1 MNVKIMYVKKKK
13 KKKKKR
19 KKKKSYGVLK
29 SRKSSYFARAMAAR
43 AKMLTK
49 VVKFDR
55 YFSEISSSGVTLIST
70 NTQLG
75 EIGFLLKC
83 CQDLSPCSY

>member
-1 MNVKIMYVKKKK
+1 MVGIKCRYLESFSLIGRFYQKLCN
-13 KKKKKR
+13 
-19 KKKKSYGVLK
+19 GVLK
-29 SRKSSYFARAMAAR
+29 SRKSSHFARAMAAR

>member
-1 MNVKIMYVKKKK
+1 MVGIKCRYLESFSLIGPFYQKLW
-13 KKKKKR
+13 
-19 KKKKSYGVLK
+19 VLK
-29 SRKSSYFARAMAAR
+29 SRKSSHFARAMAAR

-55 YFSEISSSGVTLIST
+55 YFSEISSSGVTLISI

-83 CQDLSPCSY
+83 CQDLSPSSY